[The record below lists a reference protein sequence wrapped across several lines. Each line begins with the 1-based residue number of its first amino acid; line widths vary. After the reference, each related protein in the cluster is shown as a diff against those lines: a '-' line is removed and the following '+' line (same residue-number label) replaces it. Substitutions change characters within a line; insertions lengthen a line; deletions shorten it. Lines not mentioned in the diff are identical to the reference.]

1 MIKNKLDIKLINIL
15 LIAVIVYLFYQ
26 TKTLWLNILNKIISI
41 IIPLLISFT
50 LAYAIY
56 PIINILKKYKIPKFF
71 GIFIV
76 YSIILII
83 LTIIVMQ
90 LVPIITSQLN
100 ILLNYIPLFIKNI
113 NLQNDFLIQI
123 IDKLNISFDI
133 SKTINVSINF
143 ITNLGIV
150 IILSVYFL
158 IYMDKIRDYLKN
170 NLNIKQYNYL
180 KTIDIQMTNY
190 ISGFIKIVLLSFFE
204 YTFSYYLIGH
214 PNAILLGILSA
225 ISNFIPCFGNL
236 IVQLIS
242 VVSGLVIN
250 ETLGLKVIII
260 TLILSLIDS
269 YVINPLIYGKTNELS
284 PILVIVSIFIFGI
297 LFGILGVIISLP
309 LTIIIISTIKFYKE
323 NK

>member
-170 NLNIKQYNYL
+170 NLNKKQYNYL

>member
-1 MIKNKLDIKLINIL
+1 
-15 LIAVIVYLFYQ
+15 
-26 TKTLWLNILNKIISI
+26 
-41 IIPLLISFT
+41 
-50 LAYAIY
+50 
-56 PIINILKKYKIPKFF
+56 
-71 GIFIV
+71 
-76 YSIILII
+76 
-83 LTIIVMQ
+83 MQ

-170 NLNIKQYNYL
+170 NLNKKQYNYL